1 MTVFD
6 FLAEHQL
13 YIVLSVVLII
23 WIGILSFL
31 FRLDQRVGR
40 LEAKVRK

>member
-13 YIVLSVVLII
+13 YIVLTVVLII
-23 WIGILSFL
+23 WIGIISFL
-31 FRLDQRVGR
+31 FRLEHRIGR
-40 LEAKVRK
+40 LEGKAQK